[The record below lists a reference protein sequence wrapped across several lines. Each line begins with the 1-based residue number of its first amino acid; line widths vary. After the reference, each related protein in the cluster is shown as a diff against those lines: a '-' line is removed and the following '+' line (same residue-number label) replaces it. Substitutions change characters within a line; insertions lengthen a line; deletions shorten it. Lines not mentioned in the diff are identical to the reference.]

1 MKSQE
6 RRDAETVTIFAGLLL
21 FVLATALRA
30 VALVLVHQI
39 VTLKGD
45 LLNIL
50 VFGVLAG
57 AAVVSVRYVY
67 RNQGRR

>member
-6 RRDAETVTIFAGLLL
+6 RSDAEIVTIFAGLLL
-21 FVLATALRA
+21 FVLATALGA
-30 VALVLVHQI
+30 VALALVHQV
-39 VTLKGD
+39 VTLKGN

-57 AAVVSVRYVY
+57 AAVVSVRYIY